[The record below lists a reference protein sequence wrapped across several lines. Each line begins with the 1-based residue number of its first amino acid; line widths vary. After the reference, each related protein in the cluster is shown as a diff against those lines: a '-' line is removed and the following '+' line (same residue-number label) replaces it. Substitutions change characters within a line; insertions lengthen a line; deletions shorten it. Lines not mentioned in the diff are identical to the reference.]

1 MAKSFG
7 SKQSESEIIS
17 NIMNYHKFLKKW
29 DDPSVSRF
37 QHIQK
42 IENVPYMELIE
53 DEKKE
58 QKEEK
63 EVAIDAQRANQ
74 SVAEKDI

>member
-7 SKQSESEIIS
+7 SKQSESEIIG
-17 NIMNYHKFLKKW
+17 NILNYHKFLKKW

-53 DEKKE
+53 DEKKDE
-58 QKEEK
+58 QKDGFK
-63 EVAIDAQRANQ
+63 NPNQ
-74 SVAEKDI
+74 SEAEQKDI